1 MTLDKLL
8 KPTPMMTRKLVLFL
22 YSPSFL
28 VLKYYLNLHEMKI
41 LHTAD
46 WHLGKRLDS
55 FSRLEEQKLVL
66 DEICKIADEQA
77 VDAIIVAGDLFDA
90 FNPPV
95 EAIELLYKT
104 LKRLTNNA
112 KRPVIAIAGNHD
124 SPTRIDSPDPL
135 ARECGILFMGFPNT
149 EMQTLQLEDGFEITK
164 TDQGFIEFNL
174 PNHAYPLRI
183 FATPYANEV
192 RMKEYFGEEKDVELE
207 NSLKSSWAK
216 LAETYCQ
223 EQGVNI
229 LVTHLYMLKRG
240 GEILEEPDGEKPLK
254 IGNADL
260 IHSDIIPSQIQY
272 TALGHLH
279 RYQNVGTVEQPAV
292 YTGSPL
298 AYSFSEAGQQK
309 YVSIIDAQPSEDVKI
324 ERISLKSGKQL
335 VCKRFN
341 DIDKAVD
348 WLTLNQNTLVELT
361 IESDDFLKSE
371 DLKRLRNAHHEIVHI
386 IPIVTND
393 HSIELN
399 TKEVNLNQDITALFS
414 DYFKSEKGQN
424 PNQEIIDLFKEV
436 INHIS

>member
-1 MTLDKLL
+1 MR
-8 KPTPMMTRKLVLFL
+8 TRKLVLFL

-28 VLKYYLNLHEMKI
+28 VLIYYLNLHEMKI

-55 FSRLEEQKLVL
+55 FYRLEEQKLVL
-66 DEICKIADEQA
+66 NEICEIADEQA
-77 VDAIIVAGDLFDA
+77 VDAVIVAGDLFDA

-104 LKRLTNNA
+104 LKRLTNNG

-149 EMQTLQLEDGFEITK
+149 HIQTLQLEDGFEITK

-260 IHSDIIPSQIQY
+260 IHSDIIPPQIQY

-279 RYQNVGTVEQPAV
+279 RYQNVGTNAQPAV
-292 YTGSPL
+292 YAGSPL

-309 YVSIIDAQPSEDVKI
+309 YVTIIDAQPSEEVKI
-324 ERISLKSGKQL
+324 ERIPLKSGKQL

-341 DIDKAVD
+341 NIDMAVD

-393 HSIELN
+393 HSIDLN
-399 TKEVNLNQDITALFS
+399 TKQVNLNQDITSLFT

-436 INHIS
+436 INHRS